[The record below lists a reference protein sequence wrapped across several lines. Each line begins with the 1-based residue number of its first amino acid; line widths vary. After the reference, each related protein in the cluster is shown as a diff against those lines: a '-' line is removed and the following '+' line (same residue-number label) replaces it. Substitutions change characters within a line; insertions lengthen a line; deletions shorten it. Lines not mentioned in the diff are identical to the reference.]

1 MRRAFGDRSRLAVA
15 LLAVLLVGLG
25 EATLVRA
32 ESAATALGHVRS
44 DPLWIVALP
53 SVMGSRAAGVLGA
66 DGTLWHVIEGTPAAA
81 LTMSLASEQVEV
93 CGDAVLAVERSGRL
107 VRVPVGPEANG
118 VTLRG
123 PAASLLHRPLCLPI
137 DDGALR
143 AAGLAGGAAMIG
155 PQGDVVLVDDRL
167 AERARAEGVRA
178 MPDGE
183 FALVDLGASGSALAL
198 LAAPTQRYRHGVL
211 GDEVE
216 AGAVV
221 LLALPSLAELG
232 RWTAERSDVIEE
244 RRVTAWRSSD
254 RAGLHLTISNA
265 QVGARVLT
273 LSWHDPGSA
282 SWHDPGSASAMPEPL
297 AIEPLAHEPLAL
309 EPLALEPLA
318 RGHALGRGGRWL
330 HVIAAIDE
338 RLYVLHTPHTRGPL
352 VRYELASP
360 QLAPGG
366 MGGYRLVVSTD
377 LGGTSHVL
385 GERNLDRAALV
396 AVEDD
401 DGAPDRLALT
411 RGDLRAVVWVAC
423 TSSGCRS
430 EGETLLPARL
440 ATNLAVVSGG
450 SALLVADV
458 DGGVWWIPVPEPS
471 RR

>member
-53 SVMGSRAAGVLGA
+53 GVMGSRAAGVLGA

-81 LTMSLASEQVEV
+81 LTTSLASEQVEV

-123 PAASLLHRPLCLPI
+123 PAASLLHRPLCLPF

-183 FALVDLGASGSALAL
+183 FTLVDLGAAGSALAL

-273 LSWHDPGSA
+273 LSWHDPGF
-282 SWHDPGSASAMPEPL
+282 ASAMPEPL
-297 AIEPLAHEPLAL
+297 ALEPLAL

-396 AVEDD
+396 AVADH

-411 RGDLRAVVWVAC
+411 RWDLRAVVWVAC